1 MKHLKLFEELINE
14 IGDAGA
20 KPYKWKWMD
29 PRYDT
34 YSIFTTDSGLEYQ
47 VMTSLDDSYN
57 EFNDGETLTVEYGVE
72 VITKQGNKSIDY
84 ELVTNRGELFRIMAT
99 IVDIVKTFMKK
110 NSGVEYIEFEGS
122 KNKAGDQR
130 RNKLYMQ
137 YIKKHLKPKSIE
149 DDGTLIKIE
158 L

>member
-20 KPYKWKWMD
+20 KPYKWRRMD
-29 PRYDT
+29 RRYDT
-34 YSIFTTDSGLEYQ
+34 YYIFTTDSGLEYQ
-47 VMTSLDDSYN
+47 VMTELGS
-57 EFNDGETLTVEYGVE
+57 GGTLTVEYGVE

-84 ELVTNRGELFRIMAT
+84 ELVTNKGELFRIMAT
-99 IVDIVKTFMKK
+99 VVDVVQEFMKNHPEVK
-110 NSGVEYIEFEGS
+110 YIEFEGS

-149 DDGTLIKIE
+149 DDGTLITIE

>member
-20 KPYKWKWMD
+20 KPYKWRRMD
-29 PRYDT
+29 RRYDT
-34 YSIFTTDSGLEYQ
+34 YYLFTTDSGLEYQ
-47 VMTSLDDSYN
+47 VMTELGSGD
-57 EFNDGETLTVEYGVE
+57 TLTVEYGVE

-99 IVDIVKTFMKK
+99 VVDVVQEFMKK
-110 NSGVEYIEFEGS
+110 NPEVKYIEFEGS

-149 DDGTLIKIE
+149 DDGTLITIE

>member
-14 IGDAGA
+14 IGDASA
-20 KPYKWKWMD
+20 KPYKWRRMD
-29 PRYDT
+29 RRYDT
-34 YSIFTTDSGLEYQ
+34 YYIFTTDSGLEYQ
-47 VMTSLDDSYN
+47 VMTELGSGD
-57 EFNDGETLTVEYGVE
+57 TLTVEYGVE

-99 IVDIVKTFMKK
+99 VVDIVQEFIKK
-110 NSGVEYIEFEGS
+110 NPEVKYIEFEGS

-149 DDGTLIKIE
+149 DDGTLITIE

>member
-20 KPYKWKWMD
+20 KPYKWRRMD
-29 PRYDT
+29 RRYDT
-34 YSIFTTDSGLEYQ
+34 YYIFTTDSGLEYQ
-47 VMTSLDDSYN
+47 VMTELGSGD
-57 EFNDGETLTVEYGVE
+57 TLTVEYGVE

-99 IVDIVKTFMKK
+99 VVDVVQEFMKNHPEVK
-110 NSGVEYIEFEGS
+110 YIEFEGS

-137 YIKKHLKPKSIE
+137 YIKKHLKPKTIE
-149 DDGTLIKIE
+149 DDGTLITIE

>member
-20 KPYKWKWMD
+20 KPYKWRRMD
-29 PRYDT
+29 RRYDT
-34 YSIFTTDSGLEYQ
+34 YYLFTTDSGLEYQ
-47 VMTSLDDSYN
+47 VMTELGSGD
-57 EFNDGETLTVEYGVE
+57 TLTVEYGVE
-72 VITKQGNKSIDY
+72 VITKQGNKSVDY

-99 IVDIVKTFMKK
+99 VVDVVQEFMKK
-110 NSGVEYIEFEGS
+110 NPEVKYIEFEGS

-149 DDGTLIKIE
+149 DDGTLITIE

>member
-14 IGDAGA
+14 IGDASA
-20 KPYKWKWMD
+20 KPYKWRRLD
-29 PRYDT
+29 RRYDT
-34 YSIFTTDSGLEYQ
+34 YYIFTTDSGLEYQ
-47 VMTSLDDSYN
+47 VMTELGS
-57 EFNDGETLTVEYGVE
+57 GGTLSVEYGVE
-72 VITKQGNKSIDY
+72 VTTKQGNKGIDY

-99 IVDIVKTFMKK
+99 VVNIVQEFMKK
-110 NSGVEYIEFEGS
+110 HPEVEYIEFEGS

-149 DDGTLIKIE
+149 DDGTLITIE

>member
-20 KPYKWKWMD
+20 KPYKWRRMD
-29 PRYDT
+29 RRYDT
-34 YSIFTTDSGLEYQ
+34 YYIFTTDSGLEYQ
-47 VMTSLDDSYN
+47 VMTELGSGD
-57 EFNDGETLTVEYGVE
+57 TLTVEYGVE

-99 IVDIVKTFMKK
+99 VVDIVQEFMKK
-110 NSGVEYIEFEGS
+110 NPEVKYIEFEGS

-149 DDGTLIKIE
+149 DDGTLITIE

>member
-20 KPYKWKWMD
+20 KPYKWRRMD
-29 PRYDT
+29 RRYDT
-34 YSIFTTDSGLEYQ
+34 YYIFTTDSGLEYQ
-47 VMTSLDDSYN
+47 VMT
-57 EFNDGETLTVEYGVE
+57 EFGSGEDRNTLLIEYGVE

-84 ELVTNRGELFRIMAT
+84 ELVTNRGEMFRIMST
-99 IVDIVKTFMKK
+99 IVDIVQEFMKK
-110 NSGVEYIEFEGS
+110 HPEIERIEFEGS

-137 YIKKHLKPKSIE
+137 YVKKHLKPKSIE
-149 DDGTLIKIE
+149 DDGNSIIVE

>member
-20 KPYKWKWMD
+20 KPYKWRRMD
-29 PRYDT
+29 RRYDT
-34 YSIFTTDSGLEYQ
+34 YYIFTTESGLEYQ
-47 VMTSLDDSYN
+47 VMT
-57 EFNDGETLTVEYGVE
+57 EFGSGEDRNTLLIEYGVE

-84 ELVTNRGELFRIMAT
+84 ELVTNRGEMFRIMST
-99 IVDIVKTFMKK
+99 IVDIVQEFMKK
-110 NSGVEYIEFEGS
+110 NPGIEYIEFEGS

-130 RNKLYMQ
+130 RNKLYMA

-149 DDGTLIKIE
+149 DDGNSIIVE

>member
-1 MKHLKLFEELINE
+1 MKYLKLYEELISE

-20 KPYKWKWMD
+20 KPYKWRRLD
-29 PRYDT
+29 RRYDT
-34 YSIFTTDSGLEYQ
+34 YYIFTTDSGLEYQ
-47 VMTSLDDSYN
+47 VMTELGSGD
-57 EFNDGETLTVEYGVE
+57 TLTVEYGVE

-84 ELVTNRGELFRIMAT
+84 ELVTNKGELFRIMAT
-99 IVDIVKTFMKK
+99 VVDIVQEFMKK
-110 NSGVEYIEFEGS
+110 NPEVKYIEFEGS
-122 KNKAGDQR
+122 KNEAGDQR

-149 DDGTLIKIE
+149 DDGTLITIE

>member
-14 IGDAGA
+14 IGDASA
-20 KPYKWKWMD
+20 KPYKWKRMD

-47 VMTSLDDSYN
+47 VMTELGGDAYLPG
-57 EFNDGETLTVEYGVE
+57 DGNTLTVEYGVE
-72 VITKQGNKSIDY
+72 VVTKKGNKSVDY
-84 ELVTNRGELFRIMAT
+84 YLVTNRGEMFRIMAT
-99 IVDIVKTFMKK
+99 IVDIVQEFMKK
-110 NSGVEYIEFEGS
+110 NSGIEYIEFEGS
-122 KNKAGDQR
+122 KNKDGDQR
-130 RNKLYMQ
+130 RNKLYMA

>member
-20 KPYKWKWMD
+20 KPYKWKWMN
-29 PRYDT
+29 PKYDT

-47 VMTSLDDSYN
+47 VMTQLGS
-57 EFNDGETLTVEYGVE
+57 GETLSVEYGVK
-72 VITKQGNKSIDY
+72 VTTKKGNKSVDY
-84 ELVTNRGELFRIMAT
+84 KLVTNRGELFRVMAT
-99 IVDIVKTFMKK
+99 VVDIIQEFMKK
-110 NSGVEYIEFEGS
+110 HQDIEYIEFEGS
-122 KNKAGDQR
+122 KNEDGDQR

-149 DDGTLIKIE
+149 DDGTLITIE

>member
-20 KPYKWKWMD
+20 KPYKWRRMD
-29 PRYDT
+29 RRYDT
-34 YSIFTTDSGLEYQ
+34 YYIFTTDSGLEYQ
-47 VMTSLDDSYN
+47 VMT
-57 EFNDGETLTVEYGVE
+57 EFGSGEDRNTLLIEYGVE

-99 IVDIVKTFMKK
+99 VVDVVQEFMKNHPEVK
-110 NSGVEYIEFEGS
+110 YIEFEGS

-149 DDGTLIKIE
+149 DDGTLITIE

>member
-20 KPYKWKWMD
+20 KPYKWRRLD
-29 PRYDT
+29 RRYDT
-34 YSIFTTDSGLEYQ
+34 YYIFTTDSGLEYQ
-47 VMTSLDDSYN
+47 VMTELGS
-57 EFNDGETLTVEYGVE
+57 GETLLVEYGVE

-84 ELVTNRGELFRIMAT
+84 ELVTNKGELFRIMAT
-99 IVDIVKTFMKK
+99 VVDIVQEFMKK
-110 NSGVEYIEFEGS
+110 HPEIEYIEFEGS

-149 DDGTLIKIE
+149 DDGTLITIE

>member
-20 KPYKWKWMD
+20 KPYKWRRMD
-29 PRYDT
+29 RRYDT
-34 YSIFTTDSGLEYQ
+34 YYIFTTDSGLEYQ
-47 VMTSLDDSYN
+47 VMTSLDGYN

-99 IVDIVKTFMKK
+99 VVDIVQEFMKK
-110 NSGVEYIEFEGS
+110 NPEVKYIEFEGS
-122 KNKAGDQR
+122 KNEAGDQR

-149 DDGTLIKIE
+149 DDGTLITIE

>member
-14 IGDAGA
+14 IGDASA
-20 KPYKWKWMD
+20 KPYKWRRLD
-29 PRYDT
+29 RRSDT
-34 YSIFTTDSGLEYQ
+34 YYIFTTDSGLEYQ
-47 VMTSLDDSYN
+47 VMTELSGAYLPG
-57 EFNDGETLTVEYGVE
+57 DGNTLTVEYGVE
-72 VITKQGNKSIDY
+72 VITKQGNKSVDY

-99 IVDIVKTFMKK
+99 VVDIVQEFMKK
-110 NSGVEYIEFEGS
+110 HPEIERIEFEGS

-137 YIKKHLKPKSIE
+137 YVKKHLKPKSIE
-149 DDGTLIKIE
+149 DDGNSIIVE

>member
-20 KPYKWKWMD
+20 KPYKWKWMN
-29 PRYDT
+29 PKYDT

-47 VMTSLDDSYN
+47 VMTELGS
-57 EFNDGETLTVEYGVE
+57 GETLTVEYGVE
-72 VITKQGNKSIDY
+72 VITKQGNKSTDY

-99 IVDIVKTFMKK
+99 VVDIVQEFMKK
-110 NSGVEYIEFEGS
+110 NPEVEYIEFEGS
-122 KNKAGDQR
+122 KNRSGDQR

-149 DDGTLIKIE
+149 DDGTLITIE

>member
-20 KPYKWKWMD
+20 KPYKWRRMD
-29 PRYDT
+29 RRYDT
-34 YSIFTTDSGLEYQ
+34 YYIFTTESGLEYQ
-47 VMTSLDDSYN
+47 VMT
-57 EFNDGETLTVEYGVE
+57 EFGSGEDRNTLLIEYGVE

-99 IVDIVKTFMKK
+99 VVDIVQEFMKK
-110 NSGVEYIEFEGS
+110 HPEIERIEFEGS

-130 RNKLYMQ
+130 RNKLYMA

>member
-20 KPYKWKWMD
+20 KPYKWRRMD
-29 PRYDT
+29 RRYDT
-34 YSIFTTDSGLEYQ
+34 YYIFTTDSGLEYQ
-47 VMTSLDDSYN
+47 VMT
-57 EFNDGETLTVEYGVE
+57 EFGSGEDRNTLLIEYGVE

-99 IVDIVKTFMKK
+99 VVDIVQEFMKK
-110 NSGVEYIEFEGS
+110 HPEIERIEFEGS

-137 YIKKHLKPKSIE
+137 YVKKHLKPKSIE
-149 DDGTLIKIE
+149 DDGNSIIVE

>member
-20 KPYKWKWMD
+20 KPYKWRRMD
-29 PRYDT
+29 RRYDT
-34 YSIFTTDSGLEYQ
+34 YYIFTTDSGLEYQ
-47 VMTSLDDSYN
+47 VMTELGSGD
-57 EFNDGETLTVEYGVE
+57 TLTVEQGVE

-84 ELVTNRGELFRIMAT
+84 ELVTNRGELFRVMAT
-99 IVDIVKTFMKK
+99 LVDIVQEFMKK
-110 NSGVEYIEFEGS
+110 NPEVKYIEFEGS

-149 DDGTLIKIE
+149 DDGTLITIE

>member
-20 KPYKWKWMD
+20 KPYKWRRMD
-29 PRYDT
+29 RRYDT
-34 YSIFTTDSGLEYQ
+34 YYIFTTDSGLEYQ
-47 VMTSLDDSYN
+47 VMTELGSGD
-57 EFNDGETLTVEYGVE
+57 TLTVEYGVE

-99 IVDIVKTFMKK
+99 VVDVVQEFMKK
-110 NSGVEYIEFEGS
+110 NSEVKYIEFEGS

>member
-20 KPYKWKWMD
+20 KPYKWRRMD
-29 PRYDT
+29 RRYDT
-34 YSIFTTDSGLEYQ
+34 YYIFTTDSGLEYQ
-47 VMTSLDDSYN
+47 VMTELGS
-57 EFNDGETLTVEYGVE
+57 EETLTVEYGVE
-72 VITKQGNKSIDY
+72 VTTKQGNKSIDY

-99 IVDIVKTFMKK
+99 VVDIVQEFMKK
-110 NSGVEYIEFEGS
+110 NPEVKYIEFEGS

-137 YIKKHLKPKSIE
+137 YVKKHLKPKSIE
-149 DDGTLIKIE
+149 DDGNSIIVE

>member
-20 KPYKWKWMD
+20 KPYKWRRMD
-29 PRYDT
+29 RRYDT
-34 YSIFTTDSGLEYQ
+34 YYIFTTDSGLEYQ
-47 VMTSLDDSYN
+47 VMTELGSGD
-57 EFNDGETLTVEYGVE
+57 TLTVEYGVE
-72 VITKQGNKSIDY
+72 VTTKQGNKSIDY
-84 ELVTNRGELFRIMAT
+84 ELVTNKGELFRIMAT
-99 IVDIVKTFMKK
+99 VVDVVQEFMKNHPEVK
-110 NSGVEYIEFEGS
+110 YIEFEGS

-149 DDGTLIKIE
+149 DDGTLITIE

>member
-1 MKHLKLFEELINE
+1 MKYVKLFEEHINE

-20 KPYKWKWMD
+20 KSYKWRWMN
-29 PRYDT
+29 PKYDT

-47 VMTSLDDSYN
+47 VMTQLGS
-57 EFNDGETLTVEYGVE
+57 GETLSVEYGVN
-72 VITKQGNKSIDY
+72 VTTKKGNKSVDY
-84 ELVTNRGELFRIMAT
+84 ELVTNRGELFRVMAT
-99 IVDIVKTFMKK
+99 VVDIIQEFMKK
-110 NSGVEYIEFEGS
+110 HQDIEYIEFEGS
-122 KNKAGDQR
+122 KNEDGDQR

-149 DDGTLIKIE
+149 DDGTLITIE

>member
-20 KPYKWKWMD
+20 KPYKWRRMD
-29 PRYDT
+29 RRYDT
-34 YSIFTTDSGLEYQ
+34 YYIFTTDSGLEYQ
-47 VMTSLDDSYN
+47 VMTELGSGD
-57 EFNDGETLTVEYGVE
+57 TLTVEYGVE

-84 ELVTNRGELFRIMAT
+84 ELVTNKGELFRIMAT
-99 IVDIVKTFMKK
+99 VVDVVQEFMKNHPEVK
-110 NSGVEYIEFEGS
+110 YIEFEGS

-149 DDGTLIKIE
+149 DDGTLITIE

>member
-20 KPYKWKWMD
+20 KPYKWKWLD
-29 PRYDT
+29 GR
-34 YSIFTTDSGLEYQ
+34 FTSYAQFKTDSGLKYQ
-47 VMTSLDDSYN
+47 VNTEIDDRRD
-57 EFNDGETLTVEYGVE
+57 FNHGLVLTIEYGIE
-72 VITKQGNKSIDY
+72 NKTSKSYSVDY
-84 ELVTNRGELFRIMAT
+84 EVVTNRGELFRVMAT
-99 IVDIVKTFMKK
+99 VVDIVKTFMKK
-110 NSGVEYIEFEGS
+110 YPEVEYIEFEGS
-122 KNKAGDQR
+122 KNEDGDQR

-149 DDGTLIKIE
+149 DDGNIITVE

>member
-14 IGDAGA
+14 IGDASA
-20 KPYKWKWMD
+20 KPYKWRRLD
-29 PRYDT
+29 RRSDT
-34 YSIFTTDSGLEYQ
+34 YYIFTTDSGLEYQ
-47 VMTSLDDSYN
+47 VMTELSGAYLPG
-57 EFNDGETLTVEYGVE
+57 DGNTLTVEYGVE

-84 ELVTNRGELFRIMAT
+84 ELVTNRGELFRIMAPV
-99 IVDIVKTFMKK
+99 VDIVQEFMKK
-110 NSGVEYIEFEGS
+110 NPGIEYIEFEGS

-130 RNKLYMQ
+130 RNKLYMA

>member
-20 KPYKWKWMD
+20 KPYKWRRMD
-29 PRYDT
+29 RRYDT
-34 YSIFTTDSGLEYQ
+34 YYIFTTESGLEYQ
-47 VMTSLDDSYN
+47 VMT
-57 EFNDGETLTVEYGVE
+57 EFGSGEDRNTLLIEYGVE
-72 VITKQGNKSIDY
+72 VITKQGNKSVDY
-84 ELVTNRGELFRIMAT
+84 ELVTNRGEMFRIMST
-99 IVDIVKTFMKK
+99 IVDIVQEFMKK
-110 NSGVEYIEFEGS
+110 NPGIEYIEFEGS

-130 RNKLYMQ
+130 RNKLYMA

>member
-20 KPYKWKWMD
+20 KPYKWRRMD
-29 PRYDT
+29 RRYDT
-34 YSIFTTDSGLEYQ
+34 YYIFTTDSGLEYQ
-47 VMTSLDDSYN
+47 VMTELGSGD
-57 EFNDGETLTVEYGVE
+57 TLTVEYGVE

-99 IVDIVKTFMKK
+99 VVDVVQEFMKNHPEVK
-110 NSGVEYIEFEGS
+110 YIEFEGS

-149 DDGTLIKIE
+149 DDGTLITIE

>member
-1 MKHLKLFEELINE
+1 MKHLKLYEELINE
-14 IGDAGA
+14 IGDASA

-47 VMTSLDDSYN
+47 VMTSLDGYN
-57 EFNDGETLTVEYGVE
+57 EFNDGETLSVEYGVE
-72 VITKQGNKSIDY
+72 VVTKKGNKSIDY
-84 ELVTNRGELFRIMAT
+84 KLVTNRGEMFRVMAT
-99 IVDIVKTFMKK
+99 VVDIVQEFMKK
-110 NSGVEYIEFEGS
+110 NPEVEYIEFEGS
-122 KNKAGDQR
+122 KNKDGDQR

-149 DDGTLIKIE
+149 DDGTLITVE

>member
-20 KPYKWKWMD
+20 KPYKWRRMD
-29 PRYDT
+29 RRYDT
-34 YSIFTTDSGLEYQ
+34 YYIFTTDSGLEYQ
-47 VMTSLDDSYN
+47 VMTELGSGD
-57 EFNDGETLTVEYGVE
+57 TLTVEYGVE

-99 IVDIVKTFMKK
+99 VVDVVQEFMKK
-110 NSGVEYIEFEGS
+110 HPEVKYIEFEGS

-149 DDGTLIKIE
+149 DDGTLITIE